1 MELNIL
7 SSSKALLLPYI
18 LVFVLLNSV
27 KALVKLPANETVPA
41 IIAFGDS
48 IVDAGNNN
56 NLQTLVKCNF
66 LPYGKDFDGGVPT
79 GRFCNG
85 KIPSD
90 LVAEELGIKKTVP
103 AYLNLILT
111 PQDLKTGV
119 TFASGGAGYDPLT
132 SKLAVHSFFFFFFF
146 KSLSFLRLP
155 NGVSTYVQ
163 KYQSV
168 IPLSEQLDHFREY
181 IWRLRSIV
189 GEEETNFILAK
200 SLFLVVAGSDDIA
213 NTYFLLRVRKFQ
225 YDVPSYTTLMANSAL
240 DFLKELYGLGARRI
254 GVFSAPPIGC
264 LPSQRSLTAGNG
276 TGCAEDNNVAAKLFN
291 KKLYAVVDSLQTS
304 LSDGKFVYIDVYNP
318 LLDILQ
324 NPKKYGF
331 EVADR
336 GCCGTGNVEVAV
348 LCNQISTST
357 CRNDSEYV
365 FWDSYH
371 PTEKAYRA
379 LVGPLMKEY
388 VNKFF

>member
-1 MELNIL
+1 MELSIL

-132 SKLAVHSFFFFFFF
+132 SKLA
-146 KSLSFLRLP
+146 
-155 NGVSTYVQ
+155 
-163 KYQSV
+163 SV

-291 KKLYAVVDSLQTS
+291 KKLSAVVDSLQTS

-336 GCCGTGNVEVAV
+336 GCCGTGNIEVAV

-379 LVGPLMKEY
+379 LVGPLMQEY

>member
-1 MELNIL
+1 MKLSIL
-7 SSSKALLLPYI
+7 SSFKGFLLPYL

-27 KALVKLPANETVPA
+27 EALVKLPPNLTVPA
-41 IIAFGDS
+41 VIAFGDS

-56 NLQTLVKCNF
+56 NLRTLVKCNF
-66 LPYGKDFDGGVPT
+66 PPYGKDFHGGVPT

-90 LVAEELGIKKTVP
+90 LVAEELGIKETVP
-103 AYLNLILT
+103 AYLDPTLT

-132 SKLAVHSFFFFFFF
+132 SKLV
-146 KSLSFLRLP
+146 
-155 NGVSTYVQ
+155 
-163 KYQSV
+163 SV

-181 IWRLRSIV
+181 IWKLRSYV
-189 GEEETNFILAK
+189 GEEETTFILSK

-213 NTYFLLRVRKFQ
+213 NTYFLLRVRKLQ
-225 YDVPSYTTLMANSAL
+225 YDVPSYTDLMANSAL

-264 LPSQRSLTAGNG
+264 LPSLRSLAAGIG
-276 TGCAEDNNVAAKLFN
+276 MGCAEDDNFAAKLFN
-291 KKLYAVVDSLQTS
+291 EKLYAVVDSLQANQ
-304 LSDGKFVYIDVYNP
+304 SDGKFVYIDVYNP
-318 LLDILQ
+318 LLEILQ
-324 NPKKYGF
+324 NPNKYGF
-331 EVADR
+331 EVANR

-348 LCNQISTST
+348 LCNQMIEST
-357 CRNDSEYV
+357 CGNASEYV

-379 LVGPLMKEY
+379 LVRPLLQKY
-388 VNKFF
+388 VTKFL